1 MAAVER
7 GEGGVLVHGE
17 EVGGE
22 GGVLGL
28 GGQVGGRVGGVVRED
43 LIRCVFNWTATCNG
57 WSLRFLP

>member
-1 MAAVER
+1 MAAVKR

-28 GGQVGGRVGGVVRED
+28 GSQVGGRVGGVVRED
-43 LIRCVFNWTATCNG
+43 LIRCVFYWTATCKG